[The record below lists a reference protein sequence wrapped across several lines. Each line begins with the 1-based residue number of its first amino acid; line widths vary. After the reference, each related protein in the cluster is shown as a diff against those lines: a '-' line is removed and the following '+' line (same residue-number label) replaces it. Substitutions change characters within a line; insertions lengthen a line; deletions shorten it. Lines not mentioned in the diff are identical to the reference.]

1 MASLEIRGVTKK
13 FGELVVLDGIDIAI
27 EDGEFLVLV
36 GPSGCG
42 KSTLLNIIAGLETET
57 SGEIMIGGR
66 KVNDVHPKDR
76 NIAMVFQSY
85 ALYPNMTVRKNIT
98 FGLEVRKVP
107 RAMIDEA
114 VLRVSD
120 LLQIQALL
128 DRKPSQLSGG
138 QRQRVAMGR
147 ALVRDPSVFLF
158 DEPLS
163 NLDAKL
169 RVEMRIEMK
178 KLHHRLGTTIV
189 YVTHDQTEAMNLA
202 SRIAV
207 LDQGRIQQLG
217 PPQQLYDHPDNLFVA
232 GFIGSPAMNFLP
244 GSLLKRDGHLLF
256 RPDDGKGDHL
266 LRIDHYPFAAT
277 PDDGDE
283 VVFGIRPENVT
294 LPDEIAGGN
303 LFELDLIAEAVET
316 NGFDK
321 HVAFT
326 YGNSELIGRF
336 SAKTEPM
343 LKQPM
348 RVGLDLSNIS
358 IFDRRSELRL

>member
-1 MASLEIRGVTKK
+1 MASLEIRNVTKK
-13 FGELVVLDGIDIAI
+13 FGEVVVLDGIDIAI

-42 KSTLLNIIAGLETET
+42 KSTLLNIVAGLETET
-57 SGEIMIGGR
+57 SGEIAIDGR
-66 KVNDVHPKDR
+66 LVNDVHPKDR
-76 NIAMVFQSY
+76 DIAMVFQSY

-107 RAMIDEA
+107 RDRIDDA
-114 VLRVSD
+114 VARVSD
-120 LLQIQALL
+120 LLQIQPLL

-147 ALVRDPSVFLF
+147 ALVRDPSIFLF

-202 SRIAV
+202 TRIAV
-207 LDQGRIQQLG
+207 LDGGGIQQVG
-217 PPQQLYDHPDNLFVA
+217 PPQYLYDHPDNLFVA

-244 GSLLKRDGHLLF
+244 GCLSKRDGQLLF
-256 RPDDGKGDHL
+256 RPDDGDGDHL
-266 LRIDHYPFAAT
+266 FRVDHYPFAA
-277 PDDGDE
+277 PPEDGDE
-283 VVFGIRPENVT
+283 VVFGVRPESVT
-294 LPDEIAGGN
+294 SPDEIQSGN
-303 LFELDLIAEAVET
+303 LFELELVAEAVET

-326 YGNSELIGRF
+326 YGSAELIGRF
-336 SAKTEPM
+336 TAKTEPVP
-343 LKQPM
+343 KQPM
-348 RVGLDLSNIS
+348 RIGLDLSNIS
-358 IFDRRSELRL
+358 LFDRRSERRL